1 MDKGKKNGWRQL
13 AHLLL
18 YTLRLT
24 VSKTQDIWPDCKLK
38 KRRRKE
44 NREKESLDV
53 KV

>member
-1 MDKGKKNGWRQL
+1 MAPVGTPFALYIKTNCVKDAGHL
-13 AHLLL
+13 AR
-18 YTLRLT
+18 LR
-24 VSKTQDIWPDCKLK
+24 IK